1 MGRNLLRRKIL
12 KSFHIFF
19 LFLFLLILPNIFA
32 EETDTLLRPMRMT
45 ETLNPDHPKSRDL
58 LPPFYSEGKFNYYES
73 LIVTQTAMDHPRTQY
88 YIQYYT
94 GRAGLNYLSSV
105 MERGGPYL
113 AFIMREIA
121 QMNLPPELIYLPVI
135 ESSYVSSAL
144 SRSGASGLWQ
154 FMTNSMEPFDMRVT
168 TWMDERRDFWKS
180 TQGGLRKLK
189 ENYDFFGDWYIAL
202 AAYNA
207 GLGALNRMIQQS
219 GSGSYWVLRE
229 RNFLA
234 AETANYI
241 PRFVAVSYVL
251 TNQRRYGMD
260 IIWPDDPNWQRIPVD
275 RSVDLR
281 ILAAHSG
288 VDPEEL
294 IWANREL
301 LYNITP
307 PEGGYFLKVS
317 QENAENVM
325 AVLNRRDLPL
335 VHHYIHT
342 IRSGDTFSALA
353 RHFGVTVDQI
363 ESANPGV
370 EARFLRI
377 GTNLIIP
384 ALRDAG
390 PFVRSRPES
399 VLEFNGTHLVKRGE
413 TLWSIAFAYEVD
425 PEILAE
431 ANGMEIS
438 DILHE
443 GRVLRTPIR

>member
-1 MGRNLLRRKIL
+1 MIRSPLA
-12 KSFHIFF
+12 
-19 LFLFLLILPNIFA
+19 FLLLLLFMFIALMPA
-32 EETDTLLRPMRMT
+32 QESDSLLRPMRSV
-45 ETLNPDHPKSRDL
+45 ETPNPDHPKNRNL
-58 LPPFYSEGKFNYYES
+58 LPPFYTEGKIYYYES
-73 LIVTQTAMDHPRTQY
+73 QIITQTAMEHPRTQF

-94 GRAGLNYLSSV
+94 GMAGLNYLSSV
-105 MERGGPYL
+105 MERGGPYY

-135 ESSYVSSAL
+135 ESSFVASAL

-154 FMTNSMEPFDMRVT
+154 FMTNSMEPFDMRVSS
-168 TWMDERRDFWKS
+168 WMDERRDFWKA
-180 TQGGLRKLK
+180 TQGGLRKLE
-189 ENYDFFGDWYIAL
+189 ENFNFFGDWYVAL

-207 GLGALNRMIQQS
+207 GLGALNRMVQQS
-219 GSGSYWVLRE
+219 GSASYWRIRE
-229 RNFLA
+229 MNLLA
-234 AETANYI
+234 AETANYV

-260 IIWPDDPNWQRIPVD
+260 VIWPDDPNWQRIPVD

-307 PEGGYFLKVS
+307 PDGGYFLKVS
-317 QENAENVM
+317 EENAERVM

-390 PFVRSRPES
+390 PYVRPRPES

-431 ANGMEIS
+431 ANDMEIS